1 MSGLLNQCGG
11 CLPETQTVRRASFK
25 WNMRKPRDRKD
36 LSRLY
41 GMEPVPVEIYDTIMR
56 ADNGQATDSE
66 HRILK
71 QYIKEKTSEIKL
83 RKIAMGFEGGGGRKS
98 PGRRAENSMVD
109 LTFLS
114 KFFEDEDDYE

>member
-11 CLPETQTVRRASFK
+11 CLPETKTVRRASFK

-56 ADNGQATDSE
+56 ADNGQASDAE

-83 RKIAMGFEGGGGRKS
+83 RKIAMGFEGGGGKRS
-98 PGRRAENSMVD
+98 PGRLAENSMVD